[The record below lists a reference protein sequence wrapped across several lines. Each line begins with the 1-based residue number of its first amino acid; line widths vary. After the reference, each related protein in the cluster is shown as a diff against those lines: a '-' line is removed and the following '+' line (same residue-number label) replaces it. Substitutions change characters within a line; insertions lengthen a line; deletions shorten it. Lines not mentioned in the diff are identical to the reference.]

1 MGSFTIIYLDWVQN
15 SNQAWTPTLIKL
27 MPSMSCSL
35 FDQLFLTLTYICR
48 FSLVMNYCLSNY
60 YVFQTTLFLW
70 LDKDDSWT
78 SKHVHFLTT
87 NFVALLIWFREHF
100 AQSISSFIILIIII
114 LVGGCQW
121 GVAVISKQL
130 KKNTI

>member
-15 SNQAWTPTLIKL
+15 SNQAWTPKLIKL
-27 MPSMSCSL
+27 IPSMPCSL

-60 YVFQTTLFLW
+60 YIFQTTLFLW
-70 LDKDDSWT
+70 LDNDDSWT
-78 SKHVHFLTT
+78 SKHVHFLTI
-87 NFVALLIWFREHF
+87 NLVALLTWFREHF
-100 AQSISSFIILIIII
+100 AQSILSCFILLIIII
-114 LVGGCQW
+114 LVRECQW

-130 KKNTI
+130 KKH